1 MKVVNVCLNGPY
13 TEGFTYQENLLP
25 KYQAALGND
34 VAIVAPT
41 TSWDAEGS
49 LVCMGEMDYVNQD
62 GIRIVRI
69 ENDQS
74 RDVGYK
80 FKTYGK
86 LAPLLNELEPEIL
99 FVHGCQFRD
108 ASTIARYLK
117 RRPDVRLY
125 VDNHCDYSNS
135 ARGFMSKHVL
145 HGVVWR
151 HYARRLLP
159 YAQKFFGVLRA
170 RVDFLFENYGLPRD
184 KCELLVMGADDD
196 QVLRAT
202 SPDNVRQVR
211 ARLGVSQDGF
221 LLVTGGKIDKYKK
234 ETLCL
239 LDAMRKLPEGVK
251 LIVFGPVAPELA
263 EEFEKKASHPSIVHI
278 PWADYEESY
287 DYIAAAD
294 LAVFPGRHSVYWEQ
308 AVGEGVPVLVKEWPG
323 AKHVDCG
330 GNALFL
336 QSCSSDEIFCKIM
349 ALLDNPDDYRTM
361 KHVARNCA
369 GEFQYSRIA
378 RQSLGE

>member
-1 MKVVNVCLNGPY
+1 MKIVNVCLNGTY

-34 VAIVAPT
+34 VTIVAPT
-41 TSWDAEGS
+41 TSWNTEGFF
-49 LVCMGEMDYVNQD
+49 VNVGEMDYVNQD

-86 LAPLLNELEPEIL
+86 LAPLLDELEPEIL

-117 RRPDVRLY
+117 RHPDVHLF
-125 VDNHCDYSNS
+125 VDSHCDYANS
-135 ARGFMSKHVL
+135 ARSFVSKHVL
-145 HGVVWR
+145 HRVVWK
-151 HYARRLLP
+151 HYARQLLP
-159 YAQKFFGVLRA
+159 YAQKFFGVLPA
-170 RVDFLFENYGLPRD
+170 RVDFLVENYGLPRD
-184 KCELLVMGADDD
+184 KCKLLVMGADDD
-196 QVLRAT
+196 QVFRAT
-202 SPDNVRQVR
+202 SPGNTRQVR
-211 ARLGVSQDGF
+211 ERLGVSQDDF
-221 LLVTGGKIDKYKK
+221 LLVTGGKIDKNKK

-239 LDAMRKLPEGVK
+239 LDAMRKLPGGVK
-251 LIVFGPVAPELA
+251 LVVFGPVAPELA
-263 EEFEKKASHPSIVHI
+263 EEFEKRASHPSIAHI
-278 PWADYEESY
+278 AWADCEESY

-294 LAVFPGRHSVYWEQ
+294 LAVFPGTHSVYWEQ
-308 AVGEGVPVLVKEWPG
+308 AVGEGIPVMVKEWPG
-323 AKHVDCG
+323 ANHVDRG

-336 QSCSSDEIFCKIM
+336 QSCSPDEISCKIM

-361 KHVARNCA
+361 KHVARDCA
-369 GEFQYSRIA
+369 GEFRYSWIA
-378 RQSLGE
+378 RQSLGM

>member
-108 ASTIARYLK
+108 ASTIAR
-117 RRPDVRLY
+117 
-125 VDNHCDYSNS
+125 
-135 ARGFMSKHVL
+135 
-145 HGVVWR
+145 
-151 HYARRLLP
+151 
-159 YAQKFFGVLRA
+159 
-170 RVDFLFENYGLPRD
+170 
-184 KCELLVMGADDD
+184 
-196 QVLRAT
+196 
-202 SPDNVRQVR
+202 
-211 ARLGVSQDGF
+211 
-221 LLVTGGKIDKYKK
+221 
-234 ETLCL
+234 
-239 LDAMRKLPEGVK
+239 
-251 LIVFGPVAPELA
+251 
-263 EEFEKKASHPSIVHI
+263 
-278 PWADYEESY
+278 
-287 DYIAAAD
+287 
-294 LAVFPGRHSVYWEQ
+294 
-308 AVGEGVPVLVKEWPG
+308 
-323 AKHVDCG
+323 
-330 GNALFL
+330 
-336 QSCSSDEIFCKIM
+336 
-349 ALLDNPDDYRTM
+349 
-361 KHVARNCA
+361 
-369 GEFQYSRIA
+369 
-378 RQSLGE
+378 